1 MAFCPR
7 FSIFLRYRPKHH
19 WRVGLQPS
27 QKIWIDKWKGI
38 KTHIHIHM
46 SHEWK
51 SWEEARSAANVG
63 IPPIWCRDRSL
74 ENQKKKRKH
83 VRIVNLS
90 IPATFWVTSIFVALA
105 LHRPGDQSRHRCEN
119 RKWRASN
126 VATCVL
132 NLCRSRTLPPL
143 IDDTWSPKVG
153 KMKKTPPSFPR
164 KRRVAKMEKDWKPSY
179 VASCT
184 NVTVGPVKAGK
195 GLFWCATLKLRQ
207 LERCGAESTAQPA
220 NWALTVSIGI
230 KVDLSES
237 VTPFWQLKSL
247 QKTCTD

>member
-1 MAFCPR
+1 MKRYQDTHSHPHVSWVEIMGRGTVCGECWYPTDLVQRSEPGKPEEKKESTFESWIFRFLPR
-7 FSIFLRYRPKHH
+7 FESPPSLWLWLCIVLVIKVDIDAKIENEELQMLPLASWTCAAQGHSHLWLMIHGAQKLEKWRKHH
-19 WRVGLQPS
+19 
-27 QKIWIDKWKGI
+27 
-38 KTHIHIHM
+38 
-46 SHEWK
+46 
-51 SWEEARSAANVG
+51 
-63 IPPIWCRDRSL
+63 
-74 ENQKKKRKH
+74 
-83 VRIVNLS
+83 
-90 IPATFWVTSIFVALA
+90 
-105 LHRPGDQSRHRCEN
+105 
-119 RKWRASN
+119 RASH
-126 VATCVL
+126 
-132 NLCRSRTLPPL
+132 
-143 IDDTWSPKVG
+143 
-153 KMKKTPPSFPR
+153 
-164 KRRVAKMEKDWKPSY
+164 AKGGSKDGEKDWKPSY

>member
-74 ENQKKKRKH
+74 ENQKKKKKARSNRESFDSCHVLSHLHLCGFGFASSWWSKSTSMRK
-83 VRIVNLS
+83 S
-90 IPATFWVTSIFVALA
+90 
-105 LHRPGDQSRHRCEN
+105 
-119 RKWRASN
+119 
-126 VATCVL
+126 
-132 NLCRSRTLPPL
+132 
-143 IDDTWSPKVG
+143 
-153 KMKKTPPSFPR
+153 KMKSFKCCHLRPEPVPLKDTPTSDWWYMEPKSWKNEENTTELPTQ
-164 KRRVAKMEKDWKPSY
+164 KAVAKMEKDWKPSY

-184 NVTVGPVKAGK
+184 NVTVGPVKAGN